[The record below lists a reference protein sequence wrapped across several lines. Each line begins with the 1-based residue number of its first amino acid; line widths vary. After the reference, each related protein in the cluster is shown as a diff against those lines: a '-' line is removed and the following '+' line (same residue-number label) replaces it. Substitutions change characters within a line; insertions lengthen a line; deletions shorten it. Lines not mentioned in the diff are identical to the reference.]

1 MARFDEESQHHES
14 DAIEPSSEARVRKLR
29 FDIGRLTLPGYSA
42 AESARF
48 AAALRLELERV
59 SKERVRSGQT
69 QAITSAIPHLDGGQ
83 LRHGASPEQAAA
95 QVAGRVGSAMG
106 GSRGGPTRG

>member
-1 MARFDEESQHHES
+1 MARFDEESQDREA
-14 DAIEPSSEARVRKLR
+14 DAVEPSSEARVRKLR

-42 AESARF
+42 AECARF
-48 AAALRLELERV
+48 TAALRVELERV
-59 SKERVRSGQT
+59 SKEGVRSAQT
-69 QAITSAIPHLDGGQ
+69 QAFTSAIPHLDGGQ

-106 GSRGGPTRG
+106 GSRKGSTHG